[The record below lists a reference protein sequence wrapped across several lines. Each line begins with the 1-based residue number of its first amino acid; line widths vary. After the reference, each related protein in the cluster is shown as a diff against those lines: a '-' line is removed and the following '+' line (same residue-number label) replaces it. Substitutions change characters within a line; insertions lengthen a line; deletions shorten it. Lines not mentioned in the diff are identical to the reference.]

1 MSRAWHQAG
10 SVASLSVIVVLLG
23 ACSSTGA
30 PSPSVGAPA
39 SVGASATTP
48 SSAPS
53 VAASASPSAAA
64 STSAA
69 ASGAADCLDKQVW
82 DLLRQHLNDLASLPK
97 AQQDQI
103 LTAIENYDFGADA
116 NGKAWQQKVV
126 AAFKAGNW
134 KPMEL
139 GSLVGGFVTFKVC
152 A

>member
-1 MSRAWHQAG
+1 MNRASHALLLLIVIL
-10 SVASLSVIVVLLG
+10 VA
-23 ACSSTGA
+23 ACSSGA
-30 PSPSVGAPA
+30 ASSPSVGAPA

-48 SSAPS
+48 STAPS
-53 VAASASPSAAA
+53 AAASASPSAAA
-64 STSAA
+64 SSSAA
-69 ASGAADCLDKQVW
+69 ASPAGGCLDKDVW

-103 LTAIENYDFGADA
+103 LTAIENYDFGSDA

-139 GSLVGGFVTFKVC
+139 GSLVGGFVAFKVC
-152 A
+152 P